1 VLARQDP
8 GIQHQ
13 EADTLLHRPHM
24 EQPLHSVAQVLL
36 DLVPREEFR
45 IEVRRMLV
53 AAAAALPVV
62 VDIRHIKELQQVGK
76 LHPEEAVL
84 PKLSWHP
91 PQNHKLAPHT
101 LSSFSFLPR
110 CLAAQEDPQLLQIR
124 AGRDSVD
131 HRNSPGADSLL
142 AELPCWASDL
152 LSIRYLELFR
162 CAQSC
167 AGLEGKWEIV
177 V

>member
-1 VLARQDP
+1 
-8 GIQHQ
+8 
-13 EADTLLHRPHM
+13 
-24 EQPLHSVAQVLL
+24 
-36 DLVPREEFR
+36 
-45 IEVRRMLV
+45 MLV
-53 AAAAALPVV
+53 AAAVALPVVV
-62 VDIRHIKELQQVGK
+62 VDIRHMQDLQQVGK
-76 LHPEEAVL
+76 LHPEAVL
-84 PKLSWHP
+84 PELSWHP

-110 CLAAQEDPQLLQIR
+110 GPAAQQDPQLLQIR

-131 HRNSPGADSLL
+131 HRNSPGEDSLL
-142 AELPCWASDL
+142 AELPCWASEL
-152 LSIRYLELFR
+152 LSIRYLELFG